1 MPRTDY
7 NYMIIINVNGQNINF
22 IFLTVAKDR
31 LYNDVVDHIAEAK
44 AGFPMANDDK
54 QRHMMVIVDCL
65 WYLDGS
71 LHKLEKAGI
80 TIPKRF
86 VHIKGDSNLNYYRFC
101 I

>member
-1 MPRTDY
+1 M
-7 NYMIIINVNGQNINF
+7 
-22 IFLTVAKDR
+22 
-31 LYNDVVDHIAEAK
+31 DHIAEAK
-44 AGFPMANDDK
+44 AGFPMAMAKDDE

-71 LHKLEKAGI
+71 HHKLEKAGI

-86 VHIKGDSNLNYYRFC
+86 VHIKGQTV